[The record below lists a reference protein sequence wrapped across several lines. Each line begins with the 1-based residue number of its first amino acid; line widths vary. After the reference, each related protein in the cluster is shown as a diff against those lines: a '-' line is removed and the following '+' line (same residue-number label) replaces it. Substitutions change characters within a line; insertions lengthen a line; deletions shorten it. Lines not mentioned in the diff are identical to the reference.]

1 MVGPSHGLFHRSW
14 DNQRSVGMDAY
25 AYAYPLM
32 FKRKAQSR
40 VTFRHCTSRGSQEL
54 LLEVIRIHHRTVN
67 YDNKIIK

>member
-1 MVGPSHGLFHRSW
+1 
-14 DNQRSVGMDAY
+14 MDAY